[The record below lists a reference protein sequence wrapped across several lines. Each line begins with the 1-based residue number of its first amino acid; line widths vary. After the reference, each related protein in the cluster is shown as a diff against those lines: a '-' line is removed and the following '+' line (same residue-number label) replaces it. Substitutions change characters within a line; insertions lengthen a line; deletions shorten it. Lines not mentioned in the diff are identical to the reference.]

1 MSGWSTSYNRG
12 KIFDPQKACVR
23 LCKSQ
28 TIGLDF
34 FHQGCTFNLHELTT
48 IIVTTLSAAVHD
60 DPNIEPILR
69 SNINNMSAKKRR
81 RDTRPPQ
88 ASRPADSESF
98 TDFKCLVCLQ
108 LLIEP
113 VCSLIILLGPPSPRR
128 LPVILPRF
136 LTLSDTIRHFRKL
149 CSCRKMVGSLPL
161 VASCSYLKI

>member
-34 FHQGCTFNLHELTT
+34 FHQSFTFNLHELTT
-48 IIVTTLSAAVHD
+48 IIVTTLSATVHD
-60 DPNIEPILR
+60 DRVCTLT
-69 SNINNMSAKKRR
+69 SNPSSVVINNMSAKKRR
-81 RDTRPPQ
+81 RDTRSPQ
-88 ASRPADSESF
+88 ASRPADGESF

-113 VCSLIILLGPPSPRR
+113 VCRHCHHSLDPPTLEVWSYR
-128 LPVILPRF
+128 LIPLIG
-136 LTLSDTIRHFRKL
+136 L
-149 CSCRKMVGSLPL
+149 CIFIKI
-161 VASCSYLKI
+161 CSYDAFRGANV